1 MPNSVY
7 KIVEIVGT
15 SPNSWEE
22 AAKTALESAAK
33 TLDDLRVAE
42 VVKMDVALEN
52 GKITGY
58 RTRLTVSFKYHP
70 TKE

>member
-7 KIVEIVGT
+7 KIVEIVGA

-22 AAKTALESAAK
+22 AAKTALETAAK

-42 VVKMDVALEN
+42 VVKMDVVLEN

-58 RTRLTVSFKYHP
+58 RTRLTVSFKYHSD
-70 TKE
+70 